1 MRDTLPIWA
10 VWTQHLPRTL
20 RAADVFSDGP
30 RLLPRDDAI
39 KCAHLEFNTRGCLG
53 WLVFDLDTPDSFESW
68 DRAGLPPPNFYAQNR
83 SSGHGHLGYCLKRP
97 VGLLGHSRRRPIEL
111 AADVQRGMTR
121 RLGADPTYNNRLAK
135 NPVHARWA
143 STWYAPH
150 PYALIELFEV
160 LDKRDMARPASR
172 REVLGVS
179 RNCDLFDA
187 LRQHAYKQVLTFK
200 RGGSAAWF
208 EHLVAL
214 ALAVNQEF
222 AFPLSVSEVRQIARS
237 VANWTWKSF
246 SEARFSQIQA
256 RRGSSGG
263 HKSGQR
269 RSREADRAADV
280 VLALVSGSN
289 SP

>member
-10 VWTQHLPRTL
+10 VWTQHLPQTV

-53 WLVFDLDTPDSFESW
+53 WLVFDLDKPDSFESW

-83 SSGHGHLGYCLKRP
+83 SSGHGHLGYCLRRP

-121 RLGADPTYNNRLAK
+121 RLGADLQQSAGQEPGACK
-135 NPVHARWA
+135 VGQHVVCA
-143 STWYAPH
+143 APL
-150 PYALIELFEV
+150 ALIELFEM

-187 LRQHAYKQVLTFK
+187 IRQHAYKQVLTFK

-208 EHLVAL
+208 DHLL
-214 ALAVNQEF
+214 GMALAVNQEF
-222 AFPLSVSEVRQIARS
+222 AFPLSVSEVCQIARS
-237 VANWTWKSF
+237 VANWTWRTF
-246 SEARFSQIQA
+246 SDARFSQIQA

-269 RSREADRAADV
+269 RSRHAERAADV
-280 VLALVSGSN
+280 VLALMSGST